1 MELKMLNKIVNGVE
15 VACTPEE
22 EIEIRR
28 EWDSNLLKE
37 PLPELTPQ
45 EKLANAGLSVD
56 DLKSLLGIK

>member
-15 VACTPEE
+15 VECTPEE

-37 PLPELTPQ
+37 PLPEPTPQ

-56 DLKSLLGIK
+56 ELKLLLGIK